1 MRLEKKV
8 CVVTGGAMGIGRG
21 CAEAFASEGATVVV
35 VDVAEEE
42 GRATV
47 DAILARG
54 QGAEFICADVGSGGE
69 CREAVDRTVAR
80 HGRIDVMHA
89 NAAVELCKS
98 ILDTTDDDWRNLIAV
113 NLSGVFFCCREALRA
128 MRDRGTRGSIIVTG
142 SPLAFAS
149 GRDIAAYTASKGGV
163 LAFVRALAL
172 EAADAGIRANALL
185 PGTTETP
192 MIRREMA
199 VASDPQEMLRRWE
212 DSVPFGRIAQ
222 PDDIARGAV
231 YLASDDSSFMTGSH
245 LIIDG
250 GQTAVFNT
258 GPVFGYTD

>member
-8 CVVTGGAMGIGRG
+8 CIVTGGAMGIGRG
-21 CAEAFASEGATVVV
+21 CAQAFASEGATVVV
-35 VDVAEEE
+35 IDVAEEQ

-47 DAILARG
+47 AEIQARG
-54 QGAEFICADVGSGGE
+54 QNAEFIRADVASGSD
-69 CREAVDRTVAR
+69 CREAVDRTVAQ
-80 HGRIDVMHA
+80 HGRVDVMHA

-98 ILDTTDDDWRNLIAV
+98 ILDTTDDEWRHLIGV

-128 MRDRGTRGSIIVTG
+128 MRDRGTRGSIIVTS

-199 VASDPQEMLRRWE
+199 VASNPQAMLRRWA
-212 DSVPFGRIAQ
+212 DSVPLGRIAQ
-222 PDDIARGAV
+222 PEDIARGAV
-231 YLASDDSSFMTGSH
+231 YLASEDSSFMTGSQ
-245 LIIDG
+245 LVVDG